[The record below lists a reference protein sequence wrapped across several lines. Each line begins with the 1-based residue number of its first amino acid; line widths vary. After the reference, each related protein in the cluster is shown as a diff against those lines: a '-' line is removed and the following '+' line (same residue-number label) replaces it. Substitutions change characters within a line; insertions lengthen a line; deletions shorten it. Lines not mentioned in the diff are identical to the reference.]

1 VIIHNLVLKI
11 LANLS
16 YAIATHS
23 NRYNNHRIKF
33 EKPISKYNST
43 CLKVPRENIVT
54 IRHGEIYVMIFLD
67 NLVRNLELSIFVT
80 IDGT

>member
-1 VIIHNLVLKI
+1 VIKHNLVNKTQ
-11 LANLS
+11 ANLS

-23 NRYNNHRIKF
+23 NNYNNYIIEF

-43 CLKVPRENIVT
+43 RLKVPRENIVT

-67 NLVRNLELSIFVT
+67 NILINLELFIFVT